1 MGTIFT
7 GMDGYSEFSDK
18 DDLHERPGQVLHL
31 AERSLKPLVD
41 AGLPAN
47 ISHLIVATTCPDSLA
62 PSLGQTIVERFSH
75 AFSNCHA
82 IDIVQGCAGGVTAL
96 ILGSQLAELN
106 KSSVMVVGADA
117 ARKSTSR
124 SSPINRIFGNGS
136 FACLISWEDSQKGL
150 ALSKSR
156 QYKGLSEVVNIRL
169 GHDADQVIIRE
180 SKTIVA
186 DPRKYLGLKMNN
198 FLAIKLLRKAEQF
211 YLDFVEKSGKPDIMI
226 LHQVNPMILKLLSAI
241 FRKYQVEFINISD
254 RTGNCGVASVGVA
267 LNSIKET
274 VKDKKV
280 FLCSFGTGGVIT
292 AGFWNL

>member
-136 FACLISWEDSQKGL
+136 FACLISWEDSKKGL

-169 GHDADQVIIRE
+169 GHDADQVISRE